1 MAKLTKENLL
11 LTNIVCN
18 LISFNKEPLFKTPC
32 FVYDQSN
39 SDTQFL
45 IKGKKK
51 IFESMIYN
59 CFDKIL
65 ADQSIFESQNINFLE
80 GKLFRNME
88 GIVYDED
95 FIENSNLKNLNKIEC
110 EKKFKIPLNCNH
122 SEHFYIEQNVNLK
135 NDNEKNRFIQE
146 FPYWLKAHF
155 FPEENFKSIF
165 EPFSYK

>member
-11 LTNIVCN
+11 LNNIVCN

-39 SDTQFL
+39 SDSQFL
-45 IKGKKK
+45 IKSKKN
-51 IFESMIYN
+51 IFENMIYN

-65 ADQSIFESQNINFLE
+65 AEQNILETQNIKVLE
-80 GKLFRNME
+80 GKIFRNME

-95 FIENSNLKNLNKIEC
+95 LIDNSNLISLSKIEC
-110 EKKFKIPLNCNH
+110 EKNFKINLNCNH
-122 SEHFYIEQNVNLK
+122 SEHFYIEQSVNLK

-165 EPFSYK
+165 FI